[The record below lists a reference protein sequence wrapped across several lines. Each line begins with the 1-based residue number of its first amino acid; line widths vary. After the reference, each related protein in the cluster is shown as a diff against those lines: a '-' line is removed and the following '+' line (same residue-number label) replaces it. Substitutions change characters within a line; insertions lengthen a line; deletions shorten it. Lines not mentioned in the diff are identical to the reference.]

1 MVGRLPFFRNKN
13 LSQSPVF
20 LNRPNLPGKRVT
32 QSRNCWRAF
41 FSDNRAQI
49 RFSQMQNLTMI
60 LLLFVGQEP
69 IDAGD
74 FRLFRR

>member
-20 LNRPNLPGKRVT
+20 FNRPISLEESDTEQKLLA
-32 QSRNCWRAF
+32 SF
-41 FSDNRAQI
+41 FSNNRTQG
-49 RFSQMQNLTMI
+49 FSQMQNPTMI